1 MYGLFRFFSFLAFF
15 FLFCYVSGYSQ
26 KVLKTQ
32 WKQEP
37 VSAIKKR
44 LPDGSIN
51 GSEEGN
57 RKLSRFMGSLYD
69 LGYLGASVDSMYQ
82 IADTL
87 IAECE
92 PGQFYKWVKLRNGNL
107 DEGML
112 TEAGFREKFYDGK
125 PLTPS
130 DFKNLNS
137 RILEYCEN
145 HGYPF
150 ASLFYREFVFDSAGV
165 SATLFLDA
173 ERQVVIDSVIVKGT
187 SRLSAKYLT
196 NYLSVKTGDLYNES
210 VIRKVGS
217 RVKELPM
224 VTELRPFSVVFTEDK
239 ARLILALDDKKAS
252 QIDGVVGV
260 LPPSSGTGKVQVTGD
275 VRIRLLSSFGRG
287 ELFDLNWKQPQVKTQ
302 DLKVKLNYPFL
313 FSTPFGTD
321 FNLGIYKKD
330 TSYVEVVLGA
340 GVQFL
345 LKGGDY
351 FKAFVSNK
359 KSNLLATKLYENATV
374 LPPFADVEVTSYGLS
389 FRSVKLD
396 YRLNPRSGYTI
407 DVTAAAGNKT
417 ISKNGKLN
425 PVVYDS
431 LQLKSVQYTGEIQM
445 DYYVPVFRRNVIDF
459 GIAGGGL
466 SGENTFSNELFR
478 FGGLRT
484 LRGFDEESLTAS
496 LFVMGKVE
504 LRYLL
509 EENSYFF
516 AFVNQAWYER
526 NTRTDYVQDQPIG
539 FGAGITFETRLG
551 IFSFNYALG
560 KEFDNPIRFK
570 AAKVHFGLINYF

>member
-1 MYGLFRFFSFLAFF
+1 MTGLFRFFGFLAFF
-15 FLFCYVSGYSQ
+15 LLCCYVSGYSQ

-32 WKQEP
+32 WKQEQ

-44 LPDGSIN
+44 LPDGAIN
-51 GSEEGN
+51 GSEEGY
-57 RKLSRFMGSLYD
+57 RKLSRFMVALYD
-69 LGYLGASVDSMYQ
+69 LGYLSASVDTVYQ
-82 IADTL
+82 VADTL
-87 IAECE
+87 IAECF
-92 PGQFYKWVKLRNGNL
+92 PGSCFNWVKLKNGNL
-107 DEGML
+107 DEGLL

-130 DFKNLNS
+130 GFKSLNS

-150 ASLFYREFVFDSAGV
+150 ASLFYREFVFDSTGV
-165 SATLFLDA
+165 SATLFLDT

-224 VTELRPFSVVFTEDK
+224 VTELRPFSVVFSEDK

-287 ELFDLNWKQPQVKTQ
+287 ELFDLNWKQPQAKTQ

-313 FSTPFGTD
+313 FSTPFGAD

-359 KSNLLATKLYENATV
+359 KSSLLATKLYENTTV
-374 LPPFADVEVTSYGLS
+374 LPPFADVEVTSYGIS
-389 FRSVKLD
+389 FKSVKLD

-407 DVTAAAGNKT
+407 DVTASAGNKT

-425 PVVYDS
+425 PAVYDS
-431 LQLKSVQYTGEIQM
+431 LQLKSVQYSGEIQM
-445 DYYVPVFRRNVIDF
+445 DYYLPVFKRNVIDF

-466 SGENTFSNELFR
+466 SGENTFNNELFR

-496 LFVMGKVE
+496 LFITGKIE

-526 NTRTDYVQDQPIG
+526 NTRTDYIQDQPIG